1 MNTDLT
7 KVQAETLDY
16 IRCYRQGHDGRSP
29 TRAEIAQRFRIT
41 NNAAHERVQRLA
53 AHGLIS
59 IQPGARGIVI
69 HDQP

>member
-1 MNTDLT
+1 MNIELT

-16 IRCYRQGHDGRSP
+16 IRSYRQDHDGRSP
-29 TRAEIAQRFRIT
+29 TRAEIAHRFTIT

-53 AHGLIS
+53 ARGLIS